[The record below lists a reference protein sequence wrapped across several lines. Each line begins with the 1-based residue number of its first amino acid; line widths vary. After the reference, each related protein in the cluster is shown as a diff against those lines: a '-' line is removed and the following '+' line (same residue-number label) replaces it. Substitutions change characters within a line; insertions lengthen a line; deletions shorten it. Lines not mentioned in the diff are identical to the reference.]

1 MKPDTTRRTFLLAG
15 LGFLAGCATTG
26 SRTRLPDV
34 PWSSSRSPGSGQ
46 PPRTDFPTYEPST
59 PPTTAT
65 VRSTQTFGGAI
76 PRSSWAT
83 GAPIPTRMDPLTG
96 VYRITLH
103 HDGMTPFTSTSQG
116 DAAARID
123 TIRRAHQSKGWGDV
137 GYHFVVDPAGRV
149 WEGRLLQFQGAHVKD
164 QNPGNIGI
172 VCLGNFE
179 LQTPSPA
186 QISAMRDFVCRV
198 QGAYRIP
205 NSRVQTHRELAAT
218 LCPGAAMQVRVNQLR
233 QGGAFS

>member
-1 MKPDTTRRTFLLAG
+1 
-15 LGFLAGCATTG
+15 
-26 SRTRLPDV
+26 
-34 PWSSSRSPGSGQ
+34 
-46 PPRTDFPTYEPST
+46 
-59 PPTTAT
+59 
-65 VRSTQTFGGAI
+65 
-76 PRSSWAT
+76 
-83 GAPIPTRMDPLTG
+83 MDPLTG

-123 TIRRAHQSKGWGDV
+123 TIRRAHQAKGWGDV
-137 GYHFVVDPAGRV
+137 GYHFVIDPAGRV

-179 LQTPSPA
+179 LQSPSSA
-186 QISAMRDFVCRV
+186 QITAMRDFVCRV

-205 NSRVQTHRELAAT
+205 TSRVQTHRELAAT
-218 LCPGAAMQVRVNQLR
+218 LCPGASMQVRINQLR
-233 QGGAFS
+233 QGGAFA